1 MTRITGTS
9 HEDRYAFFII
19 YRSVLLRMRNVSGK
33 SCRQNQKGHFMFN
46 KVFFSKIYYIMWKN
60 KVGPER
66 PQMTM
71 WRLRV
76 SRLVPKATNT
86 HFRNIQYRLLLYCNN
101 GRTNAPQ
108 FYVRGYTFPLLLLF
122 EGAFAKS
129 DY

>member
-1 MTRITGTS
+1 
-9 HEDRYAFFII
+9 
-19 YRSVLLRMRNVSGK
+19 
-33 SCRQNQKGHFMFN
+33 
-46 KVFFSKIYYIMWKN
+46 
-60 KVGPER
+60 
-66 PQMTM
+66 MTM

-129 DY
+129 DYWIRNACLSDRMEQLGSHCTNFHENLYLSIFRKSAQEFQISLKYDENNGYFT